1 MLHKEGMCTRMEKEP
16 LDVISKVWTEFRVQ
30 VKTIVM
36 IAREEIDK
44 EKEDSLLLAGL
55 KKLVIEEIQE
65 ILVKWLSH

>member
-1 MLHKEGMCTRMEKEP
+1 MKKEP
-16 LDVISKVWTEFRVQ
+16 PDVISKVWTEFRVQ